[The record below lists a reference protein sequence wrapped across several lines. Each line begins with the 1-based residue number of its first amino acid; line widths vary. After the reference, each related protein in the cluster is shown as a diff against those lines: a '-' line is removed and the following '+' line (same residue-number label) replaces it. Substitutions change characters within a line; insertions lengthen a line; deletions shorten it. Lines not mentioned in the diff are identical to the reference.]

1 MVEQNV
7 INQLIVQELLNQEAE
22 SRDIKVTNK
31 DVDKAVKEMMDKMG
45 GRDQLMNVLKQNGVS
60 VGQFKKDLRN
70 QIKMQK
76 LCKRSR

>member
-31 DVDKAVKEMMDKMG
+31 
-45 GRDQLMNVLKQNGVS
+45 R
-60 VGQFKKDLRN
+60 
-70 QIKMQK
+70 
-76 LCKRSR
+76 C

>member
-1 MVEQNV
+1 
-7 INQLIVQELLNQEAE
+7 
-22 SRDIKVTNK
+22 
-31 DVDKAVKEMMDKMG
+31 MMDKMG